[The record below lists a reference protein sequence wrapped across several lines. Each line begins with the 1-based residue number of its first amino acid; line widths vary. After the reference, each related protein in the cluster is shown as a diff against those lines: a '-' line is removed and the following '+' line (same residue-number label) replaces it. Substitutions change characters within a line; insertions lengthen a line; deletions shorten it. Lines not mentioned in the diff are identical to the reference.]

1 MLRDLEKKMPTCQY
15 KTGKQVYQSECS
27 KVAVVVVPAN

>member
-1 MLRDLEKKMPTCQY
+1 MLRDLEKKKPICQY
-15 KTGKQVYQSECS
+15 NGKQVYQSEWS